1 MLITNITFTQ
11 NSSHV
16 QVNMHTHTIAKICE
30 YLKAK
35 RKSLSR
41 CSFSHQKKKQTSK
54 RNVRSEEQKQQQHQQ
69 KAVVMMAHIHTYVCM
84 YIPFVCMKT
93 ERHTYTHRTR
103 CKRHSIFEVILKT
116 GDSWSVVWMD
126 LKPGKAKNEN
136 NNKMNDYVNI
146 GGGGSSS
153 NGNKATNKHTF
164 LNKYIRVS
172 VRPSV
177 CSMSLCWL

>member
-1 MLITNITFTQ
+1 MCDQRSKKATTPTKGSGNDG
-11 NSSHV
+11 
-16 QVNMHTHTIAKICE
+16 THTYI
-30 YLKAK
+30 
-35 RKSLSR
+35 R
-41 CSFSHQKKKQTSK
+41 
-54 RNVRSEEQKQQQHQQ
+54 
-69 KAVVMMAHIHTYVCM
+69 M

-93 ERHTYTHRTR
+93 ERHTYTHITR

-126 LKPGKAKNEN
+126 WKPGKAKNKN

-146 GGGGSSS
+146 GGGGSSSS

-172 VRPSV
+172 VRLSV